1 MGNIMKK
8 IFVVLLIPVFCIN
21 VYSAEQKLKVY
32 LNGEAVVFSNSQPV
46 IVNGRTLIP
55 LRGLFEKMGYT
66 IDWEPATKTA
76 TLINGSSIISMR
88 SGHKALQVN
97 QNSTFLDVPAQI
109 INNSM
114 MIPLR
119 AISEATGASVNWDAN
134 TKTVHIG
141 TVTRQISPEITIAPY
156 ISRYMSCIAPLDE
169 VTENILFTLNSIN
182 DENITDKLA
191 ELRESIDGNIET
203 IEKVSDELA
212 AITPEPKFEQFHI
225 KAKDSV
231 VRLGELAEL
240 IKNMLINSY
249 DYNEA
254 EAELKVILSEAQSVN
269 AEMNALA
276 AAIR

>member
-1 MGNIMKK
+1 MRKGIK
-8 IFVVLLIPVFCIN
+8 ILLAVLLVWTLSASVF
-21 VYSAEQKLKVY
+21 SAEQKIKVN
-32 LNGEAVVFSNSQPV
+32 LNGEAVTFSNAQPV
-46 IVNGRTLIP
+46 IVNSRTLIP

-76 TLINGSSIISMR
+76 TLINGSNIISMR

-119 AISEATGASVNWDAN
+119 AISEATGAAVNWDAD

-141 TVTRQISPEITIAPY
+141 TITREISPEIVTDPY
-156 ISRYMSCIAPLDE
+156 ISRYMSCIKPLDS
-169 VTENILFTLNSIN
+169 VSRDIISTLNSIN
-182 DENITDKLA
+182 DNNITDKLG
-191 ELRESIDGNIET
+191 EMRDNIDGNIET
-203 IEKVSDELA
+203 IEKVSEELSS
-212 AITPEPKFEQFHI
+212 ITPDSKYEQFHI

-231 VRLGELAEL
+231 VRLGELAVL
-240 IKNMLINSY
+240 LKDMLSNSY
-249 DYNEA
+249 DYDEA
-254 EAELKVILSEAQSVN
+254 EAQLKIILSEARSIN

-276 AAIR
+276 EAVK